1 MPLPLLA
8 PTPALM
14 PLPLKVPTLVPR
26 RTPIKMA
33 MLRIIDSI
41 QSPTLTKSRI
51 SGKGESNGFVREKE
65 TESTISQ
72 YYREYECLTVS
83 RISIWT
89 KLNIFSSMVLT
100 YTSAQREYSHN
111 TDYARAVKR
120 CSSSVSIIKGCRKV
134 SYRRMAWEALAV
146 ERMLRNDE

>member
-8 PTPALM
+8 PTPALMPLPLKVPTPALM

-51 SGKGESNGFVREKE
+51 SGKGVKWFAREKE

-72 YYREYECLTVS
+72 YFREYECLTVS
-83 RISIWT
+83 WIS
-89 KLNIFSSMVLT
+89 V
-100 YTSAQREYSHN
+100 
-111 TDYARAVKR
+111 
-120 CSSSVSIIKGCRKV
+120 
-134 SYRRMAWEALAV
+134 
-146 ERMLRNDE
+146 

>member
-51 SGKGESNGFVREKE
+51 SRKRESNGFAREKE

-72 YYREYECLTVS
+72 YFREYECLTVS
-83 RISIWT
+83 W
-89 KLNIFSSMVLT
+89 IFGL
-100 YTSAQREYSHN
+100 
-111 TDYARAVKR
+111 
-120 CSSSVSIIKGCRKV
+120 
-134 SYRRMAWEALAV
+134 
-146 ERMLRNDE
+146 

>member
-41 QSPTLTKSRI
+41 ESPTLTKSYKR
-51 SGKGESNGFVREKE
+51 KESNGFARE
-65 TESTISQ
+65 
-72 YYREYECLTVS
+72 
-83 RISIWT
+83 
-89 KLNIFSSMVLT
+89 
-100 YTSAQREYSHN
+100 
-111 TDYARAVKR
+111 
-120 CSSSVSIIKGCRKV
+120 
-134 SYRRMAWEALAV
+134 
-146 ERMLRNDE
+146 RN